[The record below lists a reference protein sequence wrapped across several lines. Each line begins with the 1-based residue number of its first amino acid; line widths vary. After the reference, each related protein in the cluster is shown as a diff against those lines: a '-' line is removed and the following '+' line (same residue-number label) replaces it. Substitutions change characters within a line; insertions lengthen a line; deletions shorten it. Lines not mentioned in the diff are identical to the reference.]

1 MDSFDFDREFYDLIR
16 ARYCSRPYEA
26 KPGVWVRC
34 GSRLK
39 ATCESCAE
47 LYRGDWAAIARS
59 GIFDEAGDV
68 VEGYRYAFL
77 TLTAPSFGKV
87 DETGAA
93 IDPSTYNYLG
103 QATWNYASSALWRS
117 TLHRLHR
124 QFSGLAYFAVIEAQR
139 RGVRHYHVVLRIPAD
154 EAPLFPDSIGQV
166 AKAATTQHAGVVVEW
181 GTQIDCQYISGA
193 TELARSEMAQ
203 TVWYI
208 SKALG
213 YALKSVDEDELL
225 SAAGEMRSPRLE
237 HLRALASAARNDLRC
252 ARCPENGPR
261 DCTAPVHGNFGS
273 SAQVVLYARGSKNR
287 PSWSFVG
294 LTRTKQRE
302 ARTAWMRAEVAAG
315 RREQREGMSEQERQ
329 AAEWIRANRHLRHD
343 PSPAEEPCASRAP

>member
-1 MDSFDFDREFYDLIR
+1 MDPLTVDREFYALIR
-16 ARYCSRPYEA
+16 ARYCARPYEA

-39 ATCESCAE
+39 AECESCAE

-59 GIFDEAGDV
+59 GIFDEDGTV

-77 TLTAPSFGKV
+77 TLTSPSFGKV
-87 DETGAA
+87 DATGAA
-93 IDPSTYNYLG
+93 VDPTTYDYLG
-103 QATWNYASSALWRS
+103 QVAWNYASSALWRS

-139 RGVRHYHVVLRIPAD
+139 RGVRHYHVVLRIPD
-154 EAPLFPDSIGQV
+154 GEAPLFPEAIGQV
-166 AKAATTQHAGVVVEW
+166 ARAATTQQAGAVIEW
-181 GTQIDCQYISGA
+181 GTQIDCQYISETTDA
-193 TELARSEMAQ
+193 ARGEMAQ

-213 YALKSVDEDELL
+213 YALKSVDENDLL
-225 SAAGEMRSPRLE
+225 AMPGAAISPHIE
-237 HLRALASAARNDLRC
+237 HLRALASAARNDLWC
-252 ARCPENGPR
+252 ARCPVNGPR
-261 DCTAPVHGNFGS
+261 DCAAPIHGNFGS

-287 PSWSFVG
+287 PSWSFGG

-302 ARTAWMRAEVAAG
+302 ERTAWMRAEVAAG
-315 RREQREGMSEQERQ
+315 RREPWDGMSGQERQ

>member
-1 MDSFDFDREFYDLIR
+1 MDPLDVDREFYDLIR

-26 KPGVWVRC
+26 KPGAWVRC
-34 GSRLK
+34 GIHLK
-39 ATCESCAE
+39 AQCESCAE
-47 LYRGDWAAIARS
+47 LYRGDWAAIACS
-59 GIFDEAGDV
+59 GLFDEDGAV

-93 IDPSTYNYLG
+93 IDPTTYDYLG
-103 QATWNYASSALWRS
+103 QVAWNCASSALWRS

-139 RGVRHYHVVLRIPAD
+139 RGVRHYHVVLRIPER
-154 EAPLFPDSIGQV
+154 EAPLFPEAIEQIAG
-166 AKAATTQHAGVVVEW
+166 AATTQYAGAVIEW
-181 GTQIDCQYISGA
+181 GTQLDCRYISSA
-193 TELARSEMAQ
+193 TDAARGEMAQ
-203 TVWYI
+203 TIWYI

-213 YALKSVDEDELL
+213 YALKSVDENDLMAKPG
-225 SAAGEMRSPRLE
+225 AAIPPHIE
-237 HLRALASAARNDLRC
+237 HLRALTSAARNDLWC
-252 ARCPENGPR
+252 ARCPVNGPR
-261 DCTAPVHGNFGS
+261 NCPAPIHGNFGS

-287 PSWSFVG
+287 PSWSFGG

-302 ARTAWMRAEVAAG
+302 DPTAWMRAEAAAG
-315 RREQREGMSEQERQ
+315 RREQRDGMSEQERE
-329 AAEWIRANRHLRHD
+329 AAKWIRANWHLRHD